1 MNKEQAV
8 SYLRFSGFSD
18 EQIKAIEGAFSGW
31 GSCVPVSEKAEGSE
45 DCISR
50 QAVLDALN
58 NIEIPRNAS
67 WYQYYQQAL
76 TAVDK
81 LPPAQLGTNL
91 AEVGTDCISRQAA
104 IDTIESWL
112 SCDDYNEAERHIMR
126 AMQSV
131 LYDLPSVNPQKPIC
145 PSAGIDCEDCPAYE
159 DAIGRKA
166 VLNTLENMDRALDED
181 RTVENY
187 KDLLRE
193 CYKVL
198 PSVTPKPK
206 SECEHDH
213 EILKAYS
220 DGASAVLESL
230 IEQYEHYLELLDAD
244 MKDGSA
250 TIVTKTKYAVYTEV
264 VKQLKEVEVQ
274 E

>member
-1 MNKEQAV
+1 MTKE
-8 SYLRFSGFSD
+8 
-18 EQIKAIEGAFSGW
+18 
-31 GSCVPVSEKAEGSE
+31 EKE
-45 DCISR
+45 
-50 QAVLDALN
+50 AVLHCLRAMIDEELC
-58 NIEIPRNAS
+58 EECPL
-67 WYQYYQQAL
+67 Y
-76 TAVDK
+76 
-81 LPPAQLGTNL
+81 GTT
-91 AEVGTDCISRQAA
+91 GTDHCEKDCVRLA
-104 IDTIESWL
+104 IDEL
-112 SCDDYNEAERHIMR
+112 G
-126 AMQSV
+126 
-131 LYDLPSVNPQKPIC
+131 QKPC
-145 PSAGIDCEDCPAYE
+145 E
-159 DAIGRKA
+159 DAISRKA
-166 VLNTLENMDRALDED
+166 VLDTLERMDKALDED
-181 RTVENY
+181 RTVESY

-220 DGASAVLESL
+220 DGANAVLESL

-264 VKQLKEVEVQ
+264 VEQLKEVLESEVQ